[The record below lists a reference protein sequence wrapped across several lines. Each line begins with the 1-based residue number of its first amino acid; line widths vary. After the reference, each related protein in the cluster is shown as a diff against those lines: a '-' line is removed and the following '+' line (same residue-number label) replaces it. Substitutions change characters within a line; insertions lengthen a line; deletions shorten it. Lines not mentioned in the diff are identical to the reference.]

1 VKRILLAGIIAVG
14 IHGLFLGIVFDR
26 KRGGFSER
34 PKSRI
39 VTMTLVSRQ
48 PEKAALKPVTHKHVS
63 VDRNKKKAEKKKLFA
78 KPEKKKQVIRSS
90 KAATIDEKKNK
101 AEPQIISK
109 KDDLTQEPERNI
121 LKDRS
126 AAEANQ
132 SFSDSQEFNSVKK
145 AIPIYD
151 KNPSPEYPLIA
162 RRGGF
167 QGTVVLEVMVD
178 RNGRVGELRVL
189 KSSGYKVLDRAAGE
203 SVRDWIFKPA
213 TKGNEKIEMWVRVPV
228 CFKLR

>member
-1 VKRILLAGIIAVG
+1 MKRILIAAIIAVG
-14 IHGLFLGIVFDR
+14 IHGLFLGIEFDR
-26 KRGGFSER
+26 TRGGFSER

-48 PEKAALKPVTHKHVS
+48 PKKAESKPVTNKHVS
-63 VDRNKKKAEKKKLFA
+63 VDRNKKKAEKKKLLA
-78 KPEKKKQVIRSS
+78 KPEKKKHVIRSS
-90 KAATIDEKKNK
+90 NAAKNN
-101 AEPQIISK
+101 
-109 KDDLTQEPERNI
+109 LTQEPAIDI

-126 AAEANQ
+126 STEAKQ
-132 SFSDSQEFNSVKK
+132 SFLDSQGFNSVKK

-162 RRGGF
+162 RRRGF

-213 TKGNEKIEMWVRVPV
+213 IKGNEKIEMWVRVPV
-228 CFKLR
+228 CFKLK

>member
-1 VKRILLAGIIAVG
+1 VKRILIAAIIAVG
-14 IHGLFLGIVFDR
+14 IHGLFLGIEFDR
-26 KRGGFSER
+26 TRGGFSER

-48 PEKAALKPVTHKHVS
+48 PKKTELKPVANKNVS
-63 VDRNKKKAEKKKLFA
+63 VDRNKKKAKKKKLLA
-78 KPEKKKQVIRSS
+78 KLKKKKHVIQSS
-90 KAATIDEKKNK
+90 NAATIDDKKK
-101 AEPQIISK
+101 KTVPPIIPQ
-109 KDDLTQEPERNI
+109 KDDFPREPGKDI

-126 AAEANQ
+126 SAEANQ
-132 SFSDSQEFNSVKK
+132 NFLDSQEFNSVKK

-162 RRGGF
+162 RRRGF

-203 SVRDWIFKPA
+203 SVRKWMFRPA
-213 TKGNEKIEMWVRVPV
+213 IKGNEKIEMWVRIPV
-228 CFKLR
+228 CFQLK

>member
-1 VKRILLAGIIAVG
+1 VKRILIAAIIAVG
-14 IHGLFLGIVFDR
+14 IHGLFLGIEFDR
-26 KRGGFSER
+26 TRGGFSER

-48 PEKAALKPVTHKHVS
+48 PKKAESKPVTNKHVS
-63 VDRNKKKAEKKKLFA
+63 VDRNKKKAEKKKLLA
-78 KPEKKKQVIRSS
+78 KPEKKKHVIRSS
-90 KAATIDEKKNK
+90 NAAKNN
-101 AEPQIISK
+101 
-109 KDDLTQEPERNI
+109 LTQEPAIDI

-126 AAEANQ
+126 STEAKQ
-132 SFSDSQEFNSVKK
+132 SFLDSQGFNSVKK

-162 RRGGF
+162 RRRGF

-213 TKGNEKIEMWVRVPV
+213 IKGNEKIEMWVRVPV
-228 CFKLR
+228 CFQLK

>member
-1 VKRILLAGIIAVG
+1 MKRILIAAIIAVG
-14 IHGLFLGIVFDR
+14 IHWLFLGIEFDR
-26 KRGGFSER
+26 TRGGFSEM

-48 PEKAALKPVTHKHVS
+48 PKKPESKPVTNKHVP
-63 VDRNKKKAEKKKLFA
+63 VNRNKKKAEKKKLLA
-78 KPEKKKQVIRSS
+78 KPEKKKHVVRSS
-90 KAATIDEKKNK
+90 NAAKNN
-101 AEPQIISK
+101 
-109 KDDLTQEPERNI
+109 LTQEPAIDI

-126 AAEANQ
+126 STEAKQ
-132 SFSDSQEFNSVKK
+132 SFLDSQGFNSVKK

-162 RRGGF
+162 RRRGF

-178 RNGRVGELRVL
+178 RNGRVGDLKVL
-189 KSSGYKVLDRAAGE
+189 KSSGYKVLDRAASA

-213 TKGNEKIEMWVRVPV
+213 IKGNENIEMWVRVPV
-228 CFKLR
+228 CFKLK

>member
-1 VKRILLAGIIAVG
+1 MKRILIAAIIAVG
-14 IHGLFLGIVFDR
+14 IHGLFLGIEFDR
-26 KRGGFSER
+26 TRGGFSER

-48 PEKAALKPVTHKHVS
+48 PKKAESKPVTNKHVS
-63 VDRNKKKAEKKKLFA
+63 VDRNKKKAEKKKLLA
-78 KPEKKKQVIRSS
+78 KPEKKKHVIRSS
-90 KAATIDEKKNK
+90 NAAKNN
-101 AEPQIISK
+101 
-109 KDDLTQEPERNI
+109 LTQEPAIDI

-126 AAEANQ
+126 STEAKQ
-132 SFSDSQEFNSVKK
+132 SFLDSQGFNSVKK

-162 RRGGF
+162 RRRGF

-213 TKGNEKIEMWVRVPV
+213 IKGNEKIEMWVRVPV
-228 CFKLR
+228 CFQLK

>member
-1 VKRILLAGIIAVG
+1 MKRILIAAIIAVG
-14 IHGLFLGIVFDR
+14 IHGLFLGIEFDR
-26 KRGGFSER
+26 TRGGFSER

-48 PEKAALKPVTHKHVS
+48 PKKAESKPVTNKHVS
-63 VDRNKKKAEKKKLFA
+63 VDRNKKKAEKKKLLA
-78 KPEKKKQVIRSS
+78 KPEKKKHVIRSS
-90 KAATIDEKKNK
+90 NAAKNN
-101 AEPQIISK
+101 
-109 KDDLTQEPERNI
+109 LTQEPAIDI

-126 AAEANQ
+126 STEAKQ
-132 SFSDSQEFNSVKK
+132 SFSDSQGFNSVKK

-162 RRGGF
+162 RRRGF

-178 RNGRVGELRVL
+178 RNGRVGDLKVL
-189 KSSGYKVLDRAAGE
+189 KSSGYKVLDRAASA

-213 TKGNEKIEMWVRVPV
+213 IKGNEKIEMWVRVPV
-228 CFKLR
+228 RFKLK

>member
-1 VKRILLAGIIAVG
+1 VKRILIAAIIAVG
-14 IHGLFLGIVFDR
+14 IHWLFLGIEFDR
-26 KRGGFSER
+26 TIGGFSER

-48 PEKAALKPVTHKHVS
+48 PKKAESKPVIKKRVS
-63 VDRNKKKAEKKKLFA
+63 VDRNKKKAEKKKFLS
-78 KPEKKKQVIRSS
+78 KPEKKKHVIQSS
-90 KAATIDEKKNK
+90 NAATIDDKKK
-101 AEPQIISK
+101 KTEPPIISK
-109 KDDLTQEPERNI
+109 KDDLAQEPAIDI

-126 AAEANQ
+126 STEAKQ
-132 SFSDSQEFNSVKK
+132 SFLDSQGFNSVKK

-162 RRGGF
+162 RRRGF

-178 RNGRVGELRVL
+178 RNGRVGDLKVL
-189 KSSGYKVLDRAAGE
+189 KSSGYKVLDRAASA

-213 TKGNEKIEMWVRVPV
+213 IKGNEKIEMWVRVPV
-228 CFKLR
+228 CFQLK

>member
-1 VKRILLAGIIAVG
+1 VKRILIAAIIAVG
-14 IHGLFLGIVFDR
+14 IHGLFLGIEFDR
-26 KRGGFSER
+26 TRGGFSER

-48 PEKAALKPVTHKHVS
+48 PKKAESKPVTNKHVS
-63 VDRNKKKAEKKKLFA
+63 VDRNKKKAEKKKLLA
-78 KPEKKKQVIRSS
+78 KPEKKKHVIRSS
-90 KAATIDEKKNK
+90 NAAKNN
-101 AEPQIISK
+101 
-109 KDDLTQEPERNI
+109 LTQEPAIDI

-126 AAEANQ
+126 STEAKQ
-132 SFSDSQEFNSVKK
+132 SFLDSQGFNSVKK

-162 RRGGF
+162 RRRGF

-213 TKGNEKIEMWVRVPV
+213 IKGNEKIEMWVRVPI
-228 CFKLR
+228 CFQLK

>member
-1 VKRILLAGIIAVG
+1 VKRILIAAIIAVG
-14 IHGLFLGIVFDR
+14 IHGLFLGIEFDR
-26 KRGGFSER
+26 TRGGFSER

-48 PEKAALKPVTHKHVS
+48 PKKAESKPVTNKHVS
-63 VDRNKKKAEKKKLFA
+63 VDRNKKKAEKKKLLA
-78 KPEKKKQVIRSS
+78 KPEKKKHVIRSS
-90 KAATIDEKKNK
+90 NAAKNN
-101 AEPQIISK
+101 
-109 KDDLTQEPERNI
+109 LTQEPAIDI

-126 AAEANQ
+126 STEAKQ
-132 SFSDSQEFNSVKK
+132 SFLDSQGFNSVKK

-162 RRGGF
+162 RRRGF

-178 RNGRVGELRVL
+178 RNGRVGDLKVL
-189 KSSGYKVLDRAAGE
+189 KSSGYKVLDRAASA

-213 TKGNEKIEMWVRVPV
+213 IKGNEKIEMWVRVPV
-228 CFKLR
+228 RFKLK

>member
-1 VKRILLAGIIAVG
+1 MKRILIAAIIAVG
-14 IHGLFLGIVFDR
+14 IHGLFLGIEFDR
-26 KRGGFSER
+26 TRGGFSER

-48 PEKAALKPVTHKHVS
+48 PKKAESKPVTNKHVS
-63 VDRNKKKAEKKKLFA
+63 VDRNKKKAEKKKLLA
-78 KPEKKKQVIRSS
+78 KPEKKKHVIRSS
-90 KAATIDEKKNK
+90 NAAKNN
-101 AEPQIISK
+101 
-109 KDDLTQEPERNI
+109 LTQEPAIDI

-126 AAEANQ
+126 STEAKQ
-132 SFSDSQEFNSVKK
+132 SFLDSQGFNSVKK

-162 RRGGF
+162 RRRGF

-178 RNGRVGELRVL
+178 RNGRVGDLKVL
-189 KSSGYKVLDRAAGE
+189 KSSGYKVLDRAASA

-213 TKGNEKIEMWVRVPV
+213 IKGNEKIEMWVRVPV
-228 CFKLR
+228 RFKLK

>member
-1 VKRILLAGIIAVG
+1 MKRILIAAIIAVG
-14 IHGLFLGIVFDR
+14 IHWLFLGIEFDR
-26 KRGGFSER
+26 TRGGFSER

-48 PEKAALKPVTHKHVS
+48 PKKAEYKTVTNKHVS
-63 VDRNKKKAEKKKLFA
+63 VNRNKK
-78 KPEKKKQVIRSS
+78 KPEKKKFLSKPEKKKHVIRSS
-90 KAATIDEKKNK
+90 D
-101 AEPQIISK
+101 AEPPTISK
-109 KDDLTQEPERNI
+109 KDDFPQEPAIDI

-126 AAEANQ
+126 STETQQ
-132 SFSDSQEFNSVKK
+132 SFLDSQRFNSVKK

-162 RRGGF
+162 RRRGF

-189 KSSGYKVLDRAAGE
+189 KSSGYKVLDRAASV

-213 TKGNEKIEMWVRVPV
+213 IKGNEKIEMWVRVPV
-228 CFKLR
+228 SFKLK

>member
-1 VKRILLAGIIAVG
+1 VKRILIAAIIAVG
-14 IHGLFLGIVFDR
+14 IHGLFLGIEFDR
-26 KRGGFSER
+26 TRGGFSER

-48 PEKAALKPVTHKHVS
+48 PKKAESKPVTNKHVS
-63 VDRNKKKAEKKKLFA
+63 VDRNKKKAEKKKLLA
-78 KPEKKKQVIRSS
+78 KPEKKKHVIRSS
-90 KAATIDEKKNK
+90 NAAKNN
-101 AEPQIISK
+101 
-109 KDDLTQEPERNI
+109 LTQEPAIDI

-126 AAEANQ
+126 STEAKQ
-132 SFSDSQEFNSVKK
+132 SFSDSQGFNSVKK

-162 RRGGF
+162 RRRGF

-178 RNGRVGELRVL
+178 RNGRVGDLKVL
-189 KSSGYKVLDRAAGE
+189 KSSGYKVLDRAASA

-213 TKGNEKIEMWVRVPV
+213 IKGNEKIEMWVRVPV
-228 CFKLR
+228 RFKLK

>member
-1 VKRILLAGIIAVG
+1 MKRILIAAIIAVG
-14 IHGLFLGIVFDR
+14 IHGLFLGIEFDR
-26 KRGGFSER
+26 TRGGFSER

-48 PEKAALKPVTHKHVS
+48 PKKAESKPVTNKHVS
-63 VDRNKKKAEKKKLFA
+63 VDRNKKKAEKKKLLA
-78 KPEKKKQVIRSS
+78 KPEKKKHVIRSS
-90 KAATIDEKKNK
+90 NAAKNN
-101 AEPQIISK
+101 
-109 KDDLTQEPERNI
+109 LTQEPAIDI

-126 AAEANQ
+126 STEAKQ
-132 SFSDSQEFNSVKK
+132 SFSDSQGFNSVKK

-151 KNPSPEYPLIA
+151 KNPSPKYPLIA
-162 RRGGF
+162 RRRGF

-189 KSSGYKVLDRAAGE
+189 KSSGYKVLDRAASA

-213 TKGNEKIEMWVRVPV
+213 IKGNEKIEMWVRVPV
-228 CFKLR
+228 RFKLK